1 MHLLLWPL
9 SLWLCQLLGC
19 LCKITATN
27 RVRSSSDSSFAALE
41 IQCNNPM
48 AMSLDSVSLG
58 FILLMT
64 LRSVRGSTV
73 HVTVNRSGANGT
85 DIVSDRLPYG
95 LPVAY

>member
-1 MHLLLWPL
+1 MQPRSGTSGTSGSDFERLGF
-9 SLWLCQLLGC
+9 WLGFVFGFFL
-19 LCKITATN
+19 
-27 RVRSSSDSSFAALE
+27 V
-41 IQCNNPM
+41 
-48 AMSLDSVSLG
+48 LG

-73 HVTVNRSGANGT
+73 HVIINRSGANGT